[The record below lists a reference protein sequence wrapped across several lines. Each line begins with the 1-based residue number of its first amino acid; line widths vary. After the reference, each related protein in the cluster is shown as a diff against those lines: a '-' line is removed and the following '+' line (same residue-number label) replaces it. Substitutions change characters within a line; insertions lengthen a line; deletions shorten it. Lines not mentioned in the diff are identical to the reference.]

1 MKSCKFS
8 VALEQ
13 EFRGAVF
20 LRAHGWNC
28 RRLGTA
34 LYLYNTTYFF
44 GFTGAQISVTAIGVL
59 ISPLIAYW
67 AAPYFGQRYG
77 KKKAAIGAILVNIAL
92 YPMPYILLLMD
103 YWPPLGSWASL
114 YIYSLFIVVEV
125 VCGIIGGV
133 LLDSMMA
140 DVVEDSELKTN
151 RRSEGSFTLR
161 EDSLLRPF
169 RLAVLWVLARS
180 SLLSGLTG

>member
-1 MKSCKFS
+1 
-8 VALEQ
+8 
-13 EFRGAVF
+13 
-20 LRAHGWNC
+20 
-28 RRLGTA
+28 
-34 LYLYNTTYFF
+34 
-44 GFTGAQISVTAIGVL
+44 
-59 ISPLIAYW
+59 
-67 AAPYFGQRYG
+67 
-77 KKKAAIGAILVNIAL
+77 
-92 YPMPYILLLMD
+92 MPYILLLMD

-161 EDSLLRPF
+161 EGSLPRLF

>member
-1 MKSCKFS
+1 M
-8 VALEQ
+8 
-13 EFRGAVF
+13 
-20 LRAHGWNC
+20 
-28 RRLGTA
+28 
-34 LYLYNTTYFF
+34 
-44 GFTGAQISVTAIGVL
+44 TAIGVL

-114 YIYSLFIVVEV
+114 YIYSLFIVIEV

-151 RRSEGSFTLR
+151 RRSEGSFSCARVQRLK
-161 EDSLLRPF
+161 LF